1 MSLDHLNKNSKAMK
15 LEEDER
21 EESFCRA
28 VARGKITVSRAVFDA
43 IKESISRDDK
53 KENSGGK
60 NSSDADTAV
69 SGDKQMRSDI
79 LEAAANAGI
88 DSAKEAWETMP
99 NRNAFPVGSCK
110 IDFDF
115 LEEALEIYC
124 TCAVKTCDEK
134 GAKLEAFAGVGV
146 ALLTIYNMCKE
157 IDKNMQIDQIHLIE
171 QSSNKGRGQRDVPL
185 KTTKPSNL
193 N

>member
-69 SGDKQMRSDI
+69 SGDKQVRSDI
-79 LEAAANAGI
+79 LEAAANANRLCER
-88 DSAKEAWETMP
+88 SVETMP